1 MIRISAAVLALALAA
16 CDASPF
22 AATAPMDDGADVGS
36 LDGERG
42 ADTSMG
48 VGGDTWQ
55 AVGAGTFWPCG
66 IRPEIAVL
74 EVCHVT
80 SWEKSE
86 RSWIARLRKVGRM
99 LNIEDGGESCHR
111 RGGPNEFGTGKQTA
125 HRWNDRDDLQVRAR
139 EGGRR

>member
-22 AATAPMDDGADVGS
+22 DATAPMDDGADVGS

-48 VGGDTWQ
+48 VGG
-55 AVGAGTFWPCG
+55 
-66 IRPEIAVL
+66 
-74 EVCHVT
+74 
-80 SWEKSE
+80 

-99 LNIEDGGESCHR
+99 LNIEDGGESCHH

>member
-66 IRPEIAVL
+66 PGYELARYSNPGTWCNPIAGVDAGQP
-74 EVCHVT
+74 C
-80 SWEKSE
+80 
-86 RSWIARLRKVGRM
+86 AVGNPINWAGGGVVRCADAVAV
-99 LNIEDGGESCHR
+99 DGG
-111 RGGPNEFGTGKQTA
+111 TV
-125 HRWNDRDDLQVRAR
+125 DR
-139 EGGRR
+139 